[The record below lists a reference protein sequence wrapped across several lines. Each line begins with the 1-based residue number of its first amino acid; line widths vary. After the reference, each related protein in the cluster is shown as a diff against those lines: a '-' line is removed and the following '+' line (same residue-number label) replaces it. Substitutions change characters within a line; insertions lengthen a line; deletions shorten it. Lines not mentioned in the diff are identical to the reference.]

1 MSLTNRT
8 TLHYEVDDVFDLVV
22 LSNDKNVQR
31 NFDDVTRRASF
42 IYRLPYPLDLTRGW
56 QVALVKMTF
65 PVTDN
70 SQVQDSPHSTL
81 GLGGKSNKILA
92 CIRKTQNN
100 EIVAVISWDRNK
112 SYQNFFHLAQ
122 DVLTRFASNNILMYV
137 QNVSATDHR
146 LSWKRRHEFC
156 ATERW
161 CGIRQWYLF
170 KRR

>member
-22 LSNDKNVQR
+22 LSNDR
-31 NFDDVTRRASF
+31 NVTRRASF
-42 IYRLPYPLDLTRGW
+42 IYRLPYALDLTRGW

-92 CIRKTQNN
+92 CIRNTQNN
-100 EIVAVISWDRNK
+100 EIVADISWDRNK
-112 SYQNFFHLAQ
+112 SYRNFFHLAQ
-122 DVLTRFASNNILMYV
+122 DVLTRFASNNILMCV
-137 QNVSATDHR
+137 QNVSPQI
-146 LSWKRRHEFC
+146 
-156 ATERW
+156 TEIFRP
-161 CGIRQWYLF
+161 
-170 KRR
+170 